1 MDNGSQGIIRV
12 TMPLVTGAKLDGYE
26 VLGLLGAGGMGE
38 VYRARDPVLN
48 REVAI
53 KVLPSFVLHDP
64 DRLRRFEKEA
74 QAAAALNHPN
84 IIAIHRFG
92 VFEGA
97 PFLVSEL
104 LVGDTLRQLLE
115 RGPLPIRKAVDTAV
129 QIAHGM
135 AAAHEKGVVHRDLKP
150 ENLFVT
156 RDGRVKILDFGLAK
170 LMAPQDDPD
179 ATSPTIGHGT
189 IPGVVMGTINY
200 MSPEQVRG
208 KTVDHR
214 ADIFAFGV
222 ILFEML
228 AGKRPFQRPT
238 AAETMTA
245 ILNEDPQSLSQ
256 LVPTIS
262 PGLQRIVHRCME
274 KNPEQRFQSASDL
287 AFALEALSESG
298 TPSVVADGASGR
310 TGSRKLVAWP
320 TGLIALS
327 SLVILGLFAFA
338 VVGIVTLMKP
348 SPTSDLLDSTQ
359 ITFSAD
365 PKQGP
370 VFTDGSRLYFDS
382 SGEPS
387 QMSIAGGPIVPTHI
401 LGSDMQILDISKD
414 GSKVLGLKLDLNDN
428 NARGTLWT
436 APMLGGTAR
445 KLSDHLALSARWS
458 PDGRSI
464 LFSDQRTLYSI
475 DLDGGNLK
483 SIWTGPGGLDNL
495 IFSPDGQKLSLT
507 VGDISSASRLWTLL
521 ADGRDAH
528 PLHFDWPANANQN
541 AGQWTPDGKRFL
553 FTSDREGP
561 TNVYQLVAP
570 RWFEFWKKPAA
581 VRLTGNQLSIQAFTP
596 ARDGSGVYVL
606 GRMDEGTMRAYDPH
620 SGKMMPYLDNLSM
633 LGFVVS
639 PDAQWMAYVEYP
651 SRHLWRSRLDGSEK
665 LQLTNSYAGMEQWSP
680 DGKWLVY
687 SDFKNLYRV
696 SADGGAPEK
705 LTPDGHDDVQ
715 PSWFPDEKK
724 IAFNYFP
731 YPGEPLRIRVLDLAT
746 RQVSTMPGADGYFF
760 PLWSPDGKY
769 LAAVADNPARMVLY
783 SAETAKWKDLHTFE
797 APWGWLVW
805 AKDSKSLYV
814 SYTLGKNGIYNLTVP
829 DGRWAKVTG
838 LEGVNPTDLDSFL
851 SLTPDSQ
858 PAMMSRTGVAQLYL
872 LHWKN

>member
-1 MDNGSQGIIRV
+1 
-12 TMPLVTGAKLDGYE
+12 MPLIAGAKLDVYE

-38 VYRARDPVLN
+38 VYRARDPVLK
-48 REVAI
+48 RDVAI

-74 QAAAALNHPN
+74 QTAAALNHPN
-84 IIAIHRFG
+84 ILAVYRFG

-104 LVGDTLRQLLE
+104 LVGETLRQQLE
-115 RGPLPIRKAVDTAV
+115 RGPLPVRKAIDTGV
-129 QIAHGM
+129 QVAHGL
-135 AAAHEKGVVHRDLKP
+135 AAAHEKGIVHRDLKP

-170 LMAPQDDPD
+170 LMQLQADPD
-179 ATSPTIGHGT
+179 GTSPTLSHVT
-189 IPGVVMGTINY
+189 EPGVVMGTIVY

-208 KTVDHR
+208 NTVDHR
-214 ADIFAFGV
+214 ADIFAFGA
-222 ILFEML
+222 ILYGML

-238 AAETMTA
+238 SAETMAA
-245 ILNEDPQSLSQ
+245 ILNEDPQGLSQ
-256 LVPTIS
+256 IAPAIS
-262 PGLQRIVHRCME
+262 PGLQRIVQRCME
-274 KNPEQRFQSASDL
+274 KSPEQRFQSASDL

-298 TPSVVADGASGR
+298 IASSGAIAVEGR
-310 TGSRKLVAWP
+310 RWP
-320 TGLIALS
+320 RRVLAGPAGLIAISL
-327 SLVILGLFAFA
+327 LVIVAIIAFA
-338 VVGIVTLMKP
+338 AVGLLTLEKP
-348 SPTSDLLDSTQ
+348 SVASGLLDSTQ

-365 PKQGP
+365 LKQGP
-370 VFTDGSRLYFDS
+370 VFTDGSRLFF
-382 SGEPS
+382 GNAGQPS
-387 QMSIAGGPIVPTHI
+387 EMSIAGGPIVPTQT
-401 LGSDMQILDISKD
+401 LGPGMQILDISKD
-414 GSKVLGLKLDLNDN
+414 SSKVLGLKLDLNDN

-445 KLSDHLALSARWS
+445 KLSDHLALKARWS

-464 LFSDQRTLYSI
+464 LFCSDRTLYSI
-475 DLDGGNLK
+475 DVDGQNLRT
-483 SIWTGPGGLDNL
+483 IWTGPGVLNDL
-495 IFSPDGQKLSLT
+495 SFSPDGQNISLAVYVT
-507 VGDISSASRLWTLL
+507 NSKTRLWTLL
-521 ADGRDAH
+521 ADGRNAH
-528 PLHFDWPANANQN
+528 PLQFDWPENASLF

-553 FTSDREGP
+553 FSSNREGP
-561 TNVYQLVAP
+561 NNVYEIVAP

-581 VRLTGNQLSIQAFTP
+581 VRLTGNQLSIEAFSP
-596 ARDGSGVYVL
+596 ARDGNGVYVL
-606 GRMDEGTMRAYDPH
+606 GRVDEGTMRAYDPK
-620 SGKMMPYLDNLSM
+620 SRKMVPYLDNLSM

-639 PDAQWMAYVEYP
+639 PDGQWMAYTEYP
-651 SRHLWRSRLDGSEK
+651 TRHLWKSSLDGSER
-665 LQLTNSYAGMEQWSP
+665 LQLTDSYAGMLEWSP
-680 DGKWLVY
+680 DGKWVVY
-687 SDFKNLYRV
+687 SDFNNLYRV

-715 PSWFPDEKK
+715 PSWFPDGTK

-769 LAAVADNPARMVLY
+769 LVAVAENPSRMVLY

-805 AKDSKSLYV
+805 AKDSKSVYM
-814 SYTLGKNGIYNLTVP
+814 SYQLGKNGIYNLTVP
-829 DGRWAKVTG
+829 DGRWTEVAD
-838 LEGVNPTDLDSFL
+838 LEGVNPTDVDSYL
-851 SLTPDSQ
+851 SLTPDGQ

-872 LHWKN
+872 LHWNH